1 MDGAEL
7 IERNK
12 PVISSRRWNGTL
24 LCDFF
29 SMLTELNS
37 EVHVRTSGEL
47 GIDSIR

>member
-1 MDGAEL
+1 MDAAEF
-7 IERNK
+7 IECNK

-24 LCDFF
+24 LCAF

-37 EVHVRTSGEL
+37 KVHMRTSGEL

>member
-7 IERNK
+7 IECNK

-24 LCDFF
+24 LCDF